1 MSLIMLLTSFFVGKN
16 KGEKRRVYKDGKG
29 KKFYYSGTPNKPGKH
44 DYRQNYLEPYTD
56 KYGNQRSPNA
66 SAAILAQF
74 TSNYGMP
81 VPQSLFVDD
90 EVWLCVYIFIPS
102 LNVCL
107 LTQVEDPVVQEDD
120 DQVTE
125 EDKED
130 GNEDKKI
137 GPG

>member
-1 MSLIMLLTSFFVGKN
+1 M
-16 KGEKRRVYKDGKG
+16 YKDDNG
-29 KKFYYSGTPNKPGKH
+29 KKFYYSGTPNKAGKQ
-44 DYRQNYLEPYTD
+44 DYRQNYLEPYID
-56 KYGNQRSPNA
+56 KNGNQRSPNA
-66 SAAILAQF
+66 STVILAQF
-74 TSNYGMP
+74 AENYGMP
-81 VPQSLFVDD
+81 LPQSLFLDE
-90 EVWLCVYIFIPS
+90 EVWLYVYVFIPS